1 MNTQTHYFIVGN
13 YLDDT
18 YNRYIPKDNKTQN
31 WDRTFDP
38 ANNLGGMS
46 IINQIECYCYD
57 VINYKIPFT
66 PNAAVRVAKQ
76 VAGKLGRKKADASV
90 IIVDEATKDK
100 IVEHFAPEFDKG
112 FGVLRVDQLA

>member
-18 YNRYIPKDNKTQN
+18 YDRYIPKDNKTQN

-46 IINQIECYCYD
+46 IIDQVQCYCYD
-57 VINYKIPFT
+57 HIGYDYLQ
-66 PNAAVRVAKQ
+66 PNAAVRIAKM
-76 VAGKLGRKKADASV
+76 VAGKLGRKKSDASV
-90 IIVDEATKDK
+90 IIVNEATKDK
-100 IVEHFAPEFDKG
+100 IVEHFALELDKG
-112 FGVLRVDQLA
+112 FGVLCVDQLA

>member
-1 MNTQTHYFIVGN
+1 MNPATHYFIVGN
-13 YLDDT
+13 YTNDT
-18 YNRYIPKDNKTQN
+18 YDCYIPN

-46 IINQIECYCYD
+46 IIGQIECYCLD
-57 VINYKIPFT
+57 VLNYKIPFI

-90 IIVDEATKDK
+90 IIVDEATKDQ
-100 IVEHFAPEFDKG
+100 IVQHFKPELDKG
-112 FGVLRVDQLA
+112 FGVLRVDQLV